1 MHRHFAD
8 APAPAAAAAAPAAP
22 PPNPAA
28 NLPVLNDNSAL
39 DVDWILL
46 SGFIIILI

>member
-8 APAPAAAAAAPAAP
+8 APAPAAAAAAPPAP
-22 PPNPAA
+22 PVDPVAG
-28 NLPVLNDNSAL
+28 LPVLNDDSVL